1 MKNMK
6 NNEKTQAFVLQ
17 PYPAAQGKK
26 NQVTAFVVDLCFI
39 WMYLAGLT
47 IWLVSA
53 LNLSVNTGI
62 VLLLAAGIT
71 VLWKLAAEV
80 GKSKKWILFLV
91 WGVLLVLTAAIGQKM
106 WLGGMHQICNSAI
119 DALGRRFPY
128 LLPSYGVAVTDSMKV
143 PALYGAIGWLL
154 FLVVPGTGY
163 LVEKGNRMFL
173 GIQMAG
179 LLLLQMITGV
189 GSGFTGFLCSFFC
202 FLAVWIRG
210 HAERVTAGTQRLA
223 TVEMIVGVAVLG
235 GILLTGGYVLAENV
249 LPQDGTVLSQWKE
262 TLVQKVEDYRYKGNS
277 KVLPDGQFQNLS
289 SFEPEKKEVLKI
301 TMSQPQSYYLR
312 GFTGSVY
319 TDDGWEGEDSA
330 KLWENRDLFYWLH
343 QDGFYGQEILGKA
356 AAALDAE
363 VAAAD
368 KNTITVENLAG
379 NSHYCYTPYE
389 LANPTGDPVQNL
401 LDAQK
406 IGDSGIL
413 NGGIR
418 GERTYTYQAYPALIT
433 KYPSYTATLLD
444 TEHLSAAGKDYQK
457 LEEYYNAFAYDNYLD
472 MPEQMQRECASLLG
486 SYERKDGEKHADY
499 AEAKQNILYL
509 LTTEYTD
516 SDKLDETWNGADFIY
531 EFLEISKKGY
541 SVHFASAATM
551 MFRYYGIPARYVE
564 GYLVTPQDAEAMT
577 AGEPYTLDDTHAHA
591 WVEYYQDGVGWL
603 PFETTPSYLDIMN
616 RADEYQDIS
625 GLSGG
630 GSQNQNQQDEEQEQE
645 EEQDEEPDHMI
656 DWIQVLIVLLIIG
669 IVLLLLTMLV
679 FLIWILVQRRK
690 SRQLKKRFTS
700 EDPREAICSMYEYTM
715 NILSAAGL
723 KIRNTSLYR
732 YEKQITK
739 MFDEETGKEY
749 HRIVDIR
756 QEAVYSR
763 NSLTEEQKQEMM
775 EFKEKIWKR
784 IYANGTW
791 IQKMQLKYIYF
802 L

>member
-1 MKNMK
+1 MK
-6 NNEKTQAFVLQ
+6 NNEKTQSFVLQ
-17 PYPAAQGKK
+17 PYPAAKGKK
-26 NQVTAFVVDLCFI
+26 NQTVAFGTDLCFI
-39 WMYLAGLT
+39 WMYLAGLMFW
-47 IWLVSA
+47 IISA
-53 LNLSVNTGI
+53 LKLPVDKGVI
-62 VLLLAAGIT
+62 LLMAAGLT
-71 VLWKLAAEV
+71 VLWKLAANA
-80 GKSKKWILFLV
+80 GKNKKWVIFLV
-91 WGVLLVLTAAIGQKM
+91 WSVILVLTAVIGQKL
-106 WLGGMHQICNSAI
+106 WLGGIHQICNSAA
-119 DALGRRFPY
+119 DALGKRFPY
-128 LLPSYGVAVTDSMKV
+128 QLPSYGAAVSGSMKSAV
-143 PALYGAIGWLL
+143 LYVTVGWLL
-154 FLVVPGTGY
+154 FLLVPGAGY
-163 LVEKGNRMFL
+163 LVEKGNRIFL
-173 GIQMAG
+173 GIQMVV
-179 LLLLQMITGV
+179 LLFLQLITGIGPGIV
-189 GSGFTGFLCSFFC
+189 CFTLSFFC

-223 TVEMIVGVAVLG
+223 VVEMTVGLAVLG
-235 GILLTGGYVLAENV
+235 GILLAGGHTLAEKV

-262 TLVQKVEDYRYKGNS
+262 AMVQKVEDYRYRGS
-277 KVLPDGQFQNLS
+277 SRVLPDGQFKNLA
-289 SFEPEKKEVLKI
+289 SFEPKKKEVLKI

-330 KLWENRDLFYWLH
+330 KLWKNRDLFYWLH
-343 QDGFYGQEILGKA
+343 QDDFYGQEILGKA
-356 AAALDAE
+356 AETLDTE
-363 VAAAD
+363 MTAAD
-368 KNTITVENLAG
+368 KNTVTIQNLTG
-379 NSHYCYTPYE
+379 NSRYCYTPYE
-389 LANPTGDPVQNL
+389 LAELTGDSGQKL
-401 LDAQK
+401 LDDQK
-406 IGDSGIL
+406 IGDCGIL

-444 TEHLSAAGKDYQK
+444 AEHLDTAGKTYQK
-457 LEEYYNAFAYDNYLD
+457 LEEYYNEFAYDNYLN
-472 MPEQMQRECASLLG
+472 MPDQMQRECASLLG
-486 SYERKDGEKHADY
+486 SYEKKEGEKHADY

-516 SDKLDETWNGADFIY
+516 SNKLDEKWNGADFIY

-630 GSQNQNQQDEEQEQE
+630 SSQDQNQQEEEPDQEDEQE
-645 EEQDEEPDHMI
+645 EEPDHTI

-669 IVLLLLTMLV
+669 IVLLLLTMLI
-679 FLIWILVQRRK
+679 FLIWVLVQRRK
-690 SRQLKKRFTS
+690 SKQLKKRFTS
-700 EDPREAICSMYEYTM
+700 ENPREAICSMHEYTM

-732 YEKQITK
+732 YEKQIAK
-739 MFDEETGKEY
+739 MFDEETSKEY
-749 HRIVDIR
+749 HRVVDIR

-763 NSLTEEQKQEMM
+763 NDLTEEQKQEMM

>member
-1 MKNMK
+1 
-6 NNEKTQAFVLQ
+6 
-17 PYPAAQGKK
+17 
-26 NQVTAFVVDLCFI
+26 
-39 WMYLAGLT
+39 
-47 IWLVSA
+47 
-53 LNLSVNTGI
+53 
-62 VLLLAAGIT
+62 
-71 VLWKLAAEV
+71 
-80 GKSKKWILFLV
+80 
-91 WGVLLVLTAAIGQKM
+91 
-106 WLGGMHQICNSAI
+106 
-119 DALGRRFPY
+119 
-128 LLPSYGVAVTDSMKV
+128 
-143 PALYGAIGWLL
+143 
-154 FLVVPGTGY
+154 
-163 LVEKGNRMFL
+163 
-173 GIQMAG
+173 
-179 LLLLQMITGV
+179 
-189 GSGFTGFLCSFFC
+189 
-202 FLAVWIRG
+202 
-210 HAERVTAGTQRLA
+210 
-223 TVEMIVGVAVLG
+223 
-235 GILLTGGYVLAENV
+235 
-249 LPQDGTVLSQWKE
+249 
-262 TLVQKVEDYRYKGNS
+262 
-277 KVLPDGQFQNLS
+277 
-289 SFEPEKKEVLKI
+289 
-301 TMSQPQSYYLR
+301 
-312 GFTGSVY
+312 
-319 TDDGWEGEDSA
+319 
-330 KLWENRDLFYWLH
+330 
-343 QDGFYGQEILGKA
+343 
-356 AAALDAE
+356 
-363 VAAAD
+363 
-368 KNTITVENLAG
+368 
-379 NSHYCYTPYE
+379 
-389 LANPTGDPVQNL
+389 
-401 LDAQK
+401 
-406 IGDSGIL
+406 
-413 NGGIR
+413 
-418 GERTYTYQAYPALIT
+418 
-433 KYPSYTATLLD
+433 
-444 TEHLSAAGKDYQK
+444 
-457 LEEYYNAFAYDNYLD
+457 
-472 MPEQMQRECASLLG
+472 MQRECASLLG

-577 AGEPYTLDDTHAHA
+577 AGETYTLDDTHAHA

>member
-6 NNEKTQAFVLQ
+6 NNEKTQAFVLR
-17 PYPAAQGKK
+17 PYPAAKGKK

-39 WMYLAGLT
+39 WMYLAGLL

-53 LNLSVNTGI
+53 LRLSVDTGI

-71 VLWKLAAEV
+71 VLWKLVAEI

-91 WGVLLVLTAAIGQKM
+91 WGALLALTAVIGQKL

-119 DALGRRFPY
+119 DALGKRFPY
-128 LLPSYGVAVTDSMKV
+128 LLPSYGVTVKGSMKAV
-143 PALYGAIGWLL
+143 ALYGAIGWILV
-154 FLVVPGTGY
+154 LVVPGAGY

-173 GIQMAG
+173 GIQMTG
-179 LLLLQMITGV
+179 LLLLQLLTGI
-189 GSGFTGFLCSFFC
+189 GPGLTGFLCSFFC

-223 TVEMIVGVAVLG
+223 AVEMTVGIAVCG
-235 GILLTGGYVLAENV
+235 GILLAGGYVLAGKV

-262 TLVQKVEDYRYKGNS
+262 AMVQKVEDYRYKGS
-277 KVLPDGQFQNLS
+277 SRVLPDGQFKNLS

-330 KLWENRDLFYWLH
+330 KLWKNRDLFYWLH
-343 QDGFYGQEILGKA
+343 QDDFYGQEILGKA
-356 AAALDAE
+356 AAALDTE
-363 VAAAD
+363 MAAAE
-368 KNTITVENLAG
+368 KNTVTVQNLTG
-379 NSHYCYTPYE
+379 TSRYCYTPYE
-389 LANPTGDPVQNL
+389 LADLTADAGQKL

-406 IGDSGIL
+406 IGDCGIL

-418 GERTYTYQAYPALIT
+418 GERTHTYQAYLALIT

-444 TEHLSAAGKDYQK
+444 SDHLSAAGKDYQK
-457 LEEYYNAFAYDNYLD
+457 LEEYYNAFVYDNYLD

-486 SYERKDGEKHADY
+486 NYEKKDGEKHADY

-509 LTTEYTD
+509 LTTEYAD
-516 SDKLDETWNGADFIY
+516 SNKLDEKWNGADFIY

-564 GYLVTPQDAEAMT
+564 GYLVTPQDAKAMT

-625 GLSGG
+625 GLSS
-630 GSQNQNQQDEEQEQE
+630 GSSQDQDQQDEEQDQE
-645 EEQDEEPDHMI
+645 DKQDEEPDHTI

-669 IVLLLLTMLV
+669 IVLLVLTMLA
-679 FLIWILVQRRK
+679 FLIWILIQRGK
-690 SRQLKKRFTS
+690 SKRLKKRFTS
-700 EDPREAICSMYEYTM
+700 ADPREAISSMYEYTM

-732 YEKQITK
+732 YEKQVAK
-739 MFDEETGKEY
+739 MFDEETAKEY

-763 NSLTEEQKQEMM
+763 NDLSEEQKQEMM

>member
-1 MKNMK
+1 MKNI
-6 NNEKTQAFVLQ
+6 EKTQAFVLQ

-26 NQVTAFVVDLCFI
+26 NQVTAFAVDLCFI
-39 WMYLAGLT
+39 WMYLAGLL

-53 LNLSVNTGI
+53 LNLSADIGI
-62 VLLLAAGIT
+62 VLLLSAGIT
-71 VLWKLAAEV
+71 GLWKLASEA
-80 GKSKKWILFLV
+80 GRSKKWILFLA
-91 WGVLLVLTAAIGQKM
+91 WGVILILTAVIGQKL
-106 WLGGMHQICNSAI
+106 WLGGIHQICNSAV

-128 LLPSYGVAVTDSMKV
+128 LLPAYGVAVSKSMKL

-154 FLVVPGTGY
+154 FLLVPGAGY
-163 LVEKGNRMFL
+163 LVEKGNRILL
-173 GIQMAG
+173 GIQIVL
-179 LLLLQMITGV
+179 LLLLQMVAGIGPDLI
-189 GSGFTGFLCSFFC
+189 GFLCSFFC
-202 FLAVWIRG
+202 FLAVWLRG

-223 TVEMIVGVAVLG
+223 TVEMTVGIAVLG
-235 GILLTGGYVLAENV
+235 GLLLAGGYMLTESV
-249 LPQDGTVLSQWKE
+249 LPQDGTVLSEWKE
-262 TLVQKVEDYRYKGNS
+262 ALVQKVKDYRYEGS
-277 KVLPDGQFQNLS
+277 SRVLPDGRFKNLS
-289 SFEPEKKEVLKI
+289 SFEPKKKDVLKI

-312 GFTGSVY
+312 GFTGSIY
-319 TDDGWEGEDSA
+319 TDDGWEGEDSG

-343 QDGFYGQEILGKA
+343 QDDFYGQAILGKA
-356 AAALDAE
+356 ATALDTE
-363 VAAAD
+363 MAATD
-368 KNTITVENLAG
+368 KNTITVQNLAG

-389 LANPTGDPVQNL
+389 LAVPTGESVQNL

-406 IGDSGIL
+406 IGDCGIL

-418 GERTYTYQAYPALIT
+418 GERTCTYQAYPALIT

-444 TEHLSAAGKDYQK
+444 EDHLSGAGKDYQK
-457 LEEYYNAFAYDNYLD
+457 LEEYYNAFAYENYLEIPD
-472 MPEQMQRECASLLG
+472 QMQRECASLLG
-486 SYERKDGEKHADY
+486 SYEKKDGEKHADY

-516 SDKLDETWNGADFIY
+516 SDKLDEKWNGADFIY

-564 GYLVTPQDAEAMT
+564 GYLVTPEDVKAMT
-577 AGEPYTLDDTHAHA
+577 AGEPYVLDDTHAHA

-616 RADEYQDIS
+616 QADEYQDIS

-630 GSQNQNQQDEEQEQE
+630 SSQDQEQQDEDQEPEDEQE
-645 EEQDEEPDHMI
+645 EEPDETI
-656 DWIQVLIVLLIIG
+656 DWIQVIIVLLIIG
-669 IVLLLLTMLV
+669 IILLLLTMLV
-679 FLIWILVQRRK
+679 FFIWILVQRRK
-690 SRQLKKRFTS
+690 SRQLKKRFAS
-700 EDPREAICSMYEYTM
+700 ADAREAICSMYEYTM
-715 NILSAAGL
+715 NILSATGL

-732 YEKQITK
+732 YEKQIAK

-756 QEAVYSR
+756 QEAVYSQHD
-763 NSLTEEQKQEMM
+763 LTQEQRQEMM